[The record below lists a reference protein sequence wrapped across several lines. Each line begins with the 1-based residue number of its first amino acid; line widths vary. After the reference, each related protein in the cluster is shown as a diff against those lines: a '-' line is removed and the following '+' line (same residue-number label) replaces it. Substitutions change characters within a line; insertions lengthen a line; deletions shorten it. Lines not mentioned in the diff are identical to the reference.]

1 MIAQTESGTKKLSP
15 NWRCSLVPI
24 SISISKSFP
33 GIRYAPPERENG
45 PDMILIYDVN
55 GFIAGMHSV
64 VMKKFSTDNWQ
75 SGSKWYRLDNLFG
88 EEAYLSTAYF
98 VDPASICTG
107 RTQDQFDSEGTGNRL
122 LFQNGPS
129 TSDTIAAPLDLDQAD
144 TSVRHL
150 IYFVQKCYNLLVKWF
165 VM

>member
-1 MIAQTESGTKKLSP
+1 
-15 NWRCSLVPI
+15 
-24 SISISKSFP
+24 
-33 GIRYAPPERENG
+33 
-45 PDMILIYDVN
+45 MILIYDVN

-144 TSVRHL
+144 SSVRL
-150 IYFVQKCYNLLVKWF
+150 FTLRKKASFVVKCIYCNVGFLVQAFLLLEHG
-165 VM
+165 